1 MTTQIT
7 LRGFGWT
14 HAGRATPPALDD
26 IDLDIAP
33 PGERVLL
40 CGDSGS
46 GKSTLLAALA
56 GVLGGDEDGQQVG
69 HLTLNPQT
77 PPAGSFSRIR
87 NRRLLRPLW
96 AATRHLAARISA
108 YRARRYGRASNT
120 PWTSLAWMC
129 RLTTPPPNACPVDR
143 NSAWR
148 SPESLPWAPAHLA

>member
-14 HAGRATPPALDD
+14 HAGRATPALDG
-26 IDLDIAP
+26 IDLDIA

-69 HLTLNPQT
+69 HLLLFFIT
-77 PPAGSFSRIR
+77 PLPSQLSISPPPVLYLSPSPCIFSPHPSLKGIWNKHTRIR
-87 NRRLLRPLW
+87 LGLCNRGNKEV
-96 AATRHLAARISA
+96 I
-108 YRARRYGRASNT
+108 YY
-120 PWTSLAWMC
+120 
-129 RLTTPPPNACPVDR
+129 
-143 NSAWR
+143 
-148 SPESLPWAPAHLA
+148 